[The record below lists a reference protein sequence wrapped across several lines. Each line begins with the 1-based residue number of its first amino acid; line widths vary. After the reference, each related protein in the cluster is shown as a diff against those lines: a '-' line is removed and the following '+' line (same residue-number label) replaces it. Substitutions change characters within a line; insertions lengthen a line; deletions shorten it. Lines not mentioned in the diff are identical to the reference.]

1 MRSTTAVLTVLL
13 VLAAGALAR
22 EKPLAQLISEA
33 NAASLKSQPKLYTK
47 IAQRQLKNAD
57 RLYRK
62 GQIADAHAA
71 VKDVATYCGKAS
83 EAAISSG
90 KDLKRTEIAIRKMAD
105 RLRDIKL
112 NLAFN
117 ERQSLQDAIDK
128 LESMRTQLLTR
139 MFSKG
144 KK

>member
-1 MRSTTAVLTVLL
+1 MRRCTAVLTVLL
-13 VLAAGALAR
+13 VLAAGASAR
-22 EKPLAQLISEA
+22 EKSLDQLISEA
-33 NAASLKSQPKLYTK
+33 NSAPLKSQPKLYTR
-47 IAQRQLKNAD
+47 IAERQLRDAD

-62 GQIADAHAA
+62 GQLAEARAA
-71 VKDVATYCGKAS
+71 AKDVGTYSGKAS

-90 KDLKRTEIAIRKMAD
+90 KDLKHTEIAIRKMAD
-105 RLRDIKL
+105 KLQDIQR

-117 ERQSLQDAIDK
+117 ERAPLQDVIDK

-139 MFSKG
+139 MFGKG